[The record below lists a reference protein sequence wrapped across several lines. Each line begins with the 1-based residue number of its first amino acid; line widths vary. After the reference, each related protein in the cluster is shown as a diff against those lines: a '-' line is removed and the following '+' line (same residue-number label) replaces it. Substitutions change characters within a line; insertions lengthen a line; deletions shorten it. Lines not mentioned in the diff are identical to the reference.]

1 MIWRRSAFLALLVL
15 LRIGGTPYALEPG
28 EALDDPALEA
38 RARDIS
44 KELRCLVCQNQ
55 SIDDSDAALARD
67 LRLLVRERLKAGDS
81 DSEAIAFIV
90 ARYGA
95 YVRLRPPFDPS
106 TYALWFGP
114 PAVLVIALLV
124 VFRATRRRR
133 PSPLPLDADERRRI
147 DALRDD
153 SP

>member
-1 MIWRRSAFLALLVL
+1 MIWRRVGILALLVL
-15 LRIGGTPYALEPG
+15 LRIGGTLYALEPG
-28 EALDDPALEA
+28 EAHTAIPC
-38 RARDIS
+38 
-44 KELRCLVCQNQ
+44 LR
-55 SIDDSDAALARD
+55 
-67 LRLLVRERLKAGDS
+67 RERLKAGDG
-81 DSEAIAFIV
+81 DSEVIAFIV

-95 YVRLRPPFDPS
+95 YVRLKPPFDPS

-124 VFRATRRRR
+124 VVRATRRRR